1 DRRRTRARLL
11 HIIKGPSMNIVS
23 VNVGLPK
30 QVVWKGKAVET
41 GIFKEPVEGS
51 VFVRKLNLDG
61 DRQADLSVHGGPNKA
76 VYAYPAEHYDFWRT
90 EFPDMNLLW
99 GMFGENLTVTGLK
112 EDAIVIGDRFQIGS
126 TVIEAKQPRMPCFK
140 LGIKFGRDDIIRRF
154 LDSGRT
160 GFYFLVVEEGEM
172 KAGDAIERI
181 HRQKDGVTIADVARL
196 YSRDRLNI
204 DLLRRAIQTEAL
216 PEDWRDYFQKRLQK

>member
-1 DRRRTRARLL
+1 
-11 HIIKGPSMNIVS
+11 MNIVS

-216 PEDWRDYFQKRLQK
+216 PEDWRDYFQKRLQKIT